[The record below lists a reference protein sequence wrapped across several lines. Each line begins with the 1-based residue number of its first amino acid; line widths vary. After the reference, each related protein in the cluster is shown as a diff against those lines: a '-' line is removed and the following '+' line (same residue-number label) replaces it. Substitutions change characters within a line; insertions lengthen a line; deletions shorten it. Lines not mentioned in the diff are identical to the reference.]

1 MCAKTTGKLAALA
14 VAVFCNQAAADGVV
28 ATIKPLHSLVSFVT
42 AGIAEPHLLIGSAAS
57 PHGYALRPSDAR
69 ALENARVIFRIDE
82 NFEATLSD
90 PIRTLGRKARVVSLS
105 RAPGVV
111 LRALRRDAAFEI
123 HDHNQHAETDGK
135 HDDGH
140 NRHTETGEKHDDG
153 HNQHAETDGKHDD
166 DHNQHAE
173 TDGKH
178 DDGHNRH
185 TETGHDDHHRQHHD
199 TAHDLHIWLDPAN
212 ARAMA
217 GAIVETMSVVD
228 PANASV
234 YAENG
239 RAIAFRLDALITE
252 VGAALSPVR
261 RKPFIV
267 FHDAYRY
274 FEDRFGLTS
283 AGAIAIDP
291 ERLPGAQR
299 IAEIR
304 LRLRETAAVCVFQEP
319 QFSSSLVDVVVRG
332 TTTRT
337 GILDPLG
344 ATIDDGPE
352 LYFSLIRAMAASFRK
367 CLG

>member
-14 VAVFCNQAAADGVV
+14 IAVFCNQAAADGVV

-42 AGIAEPHLLIGSAAS
+42 AGIAEPHLLIEGAAS

-90 PIRTLGRKARVVSLS
+90 PIRTLGRKARVVSLF

-111 LRALRRDAAFEI
+111 LRALRRDAAFDI
-123 HDHNQHAETDGK
+123 HDHN
-135 HDDGH
+135 
-140 NRHTETGEKHDDG
+140 RHT
-153 HNQHAETDGKHDD
+153 ETDGKHDD

-178 DDGHNRH
+178 DDDHNQH
-185 TETGHDDHHRQHHD
+185 AETGEKHDDHHRQHHD

-304 LRLRETAAVCVFQEP
+304 LRLRETAAVCVFREP

-352 LYFSLIRAMAASFRK
+352 LYFSLIRAMTASFRK

>member
-14 VAVFCNQAAADGVV
+14 IAVFCNQAAADGVV

-140 NRHTETGEKHDDG
+140 NRHTETGEK
-153 HNQHAETDGKHDD
+153 
-166 DHNQHAE
+166 
-173 TDGKH
+173 
-178 DDGHNRH
+178 
-185 TETGHDDHHRQHHD
+185 HDDHHRQHHD